1 VALSDDKATVLMG
14 RMRYP
19 SLSIHGVEGAFSAPG
34 AKTVIVR
41 TFRYVTSMRH
51 SKYYFRAFCEA
62 CKRPRYVEVAA
73 HRGRYQAD
81 WHRLYQVNF
90 QSDSSQT

>member
-1 VALSDDKATVLMG
+1 MALSDDKATVLMG

-51 SKYYFRAFCEA
+51 SNYFRAFCEA
-62 CKRPRYVEVAA
+62 CKRPRYVEVAT

-81 WHRLYQVNF
+81 LHRVYQVNF
-90 QSDSSQT
+90 QFDSSQT